1 MPGFTVS
8 KMTKKKFC
16 SFYFNLESYVK
27 SKQKKC
33 LSSYQKLY
41 LIILYEKFFALHL
54 AFYG

>member
-8 KMTKKKFC
+8 KMTKKTFR
-16 SFYFNLESYVK
+16 SFYFNVESYVK
-27 SKQKKC
+27 GTKKSLC
-33 LSSYQKLY
+33 SYQKLY